1 MSIHEQQSE
10 GFPYA
15 FGRPSHR
22 TRPEQLVGLGIY
34 ISISFAFYFLSGL
47 STQYLSTAYSL
58 FLALGMW
65 ALWRRYSL
73 RVLKLELSLFLA
85 QFLFQLAWRSSQPF
99 FVLVALLLLTSNTL
113 VTSLLFWKKE
123 KVSGVLYLFPLF
135 WIFYLACVNMITC
148 ISNPGE

>member
-1 MSIHEQQSE
+1 MTIHEQQSE
-10 GFPYA
+10 SFPYA
-15 FGRPSHR
+15 FGKPSHR

-34 ISISFAFYFLSGL
+34 ISISLAFQFLSGL
-47 STQYLSTAYSL
+47 STQRLSTPYSL

-73 RVLKLELSLFLA
+73 KVLKLELSLFLA
-85 QFLFQLAWRSSQPF
+85 QFLFQMAWRFSQPF

-123 KVSGVLYLFPLF
+123 KTSGILYLFPLF
-135 WIFYLACVNMITC
+135 WVFYLACVNMISC
-148 ISNPGE
+148 IASPE